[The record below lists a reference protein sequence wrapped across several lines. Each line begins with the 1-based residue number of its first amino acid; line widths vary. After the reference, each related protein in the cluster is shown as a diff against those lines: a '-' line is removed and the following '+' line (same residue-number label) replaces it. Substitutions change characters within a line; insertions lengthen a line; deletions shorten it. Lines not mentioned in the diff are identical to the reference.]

1 MTDFSYISN
10 SSPLIAFIKKKELN
24 LLKKLFKEIIIPEAV
39 YEELIAKAKK
49 QEGQV
54 KLLKEAIKD
63 GLIIV
68 KKLKNFK
75 IADLNLGK
83 GEKEAINL
91 CFEIE
96 NPLLLIDEK
105 KGSSI
110 ARVFKIQTLGT
121 LGILLLTKK
130 RGIKTRGDLLDNL
143 DILIKKNFYLSS
155 EVITMFL
162 KEIEL

>member
-10 SSPLIAFIKKKELN
+10 SSPLIAFMKKKELN

-39 YEELIAKAKK
+39 FEELRAKAKK
-49 QEGQV
+49 EEEQV

-68 KKLKNFK
+68 KNLKNFK

-121 LGILLLTKK
+121 LGILLLSKK